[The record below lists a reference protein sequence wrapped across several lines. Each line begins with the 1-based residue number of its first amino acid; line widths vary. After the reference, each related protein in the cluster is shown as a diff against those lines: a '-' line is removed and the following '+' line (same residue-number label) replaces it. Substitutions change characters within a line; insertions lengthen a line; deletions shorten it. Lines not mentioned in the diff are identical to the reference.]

1 MKRFYLFTLKILIIG
16 LMPIQLL
23 FAEESFIP
31 EPPSVNA
38 QYFILKDAVSGRI
51 LAEQG
56 ADERVAP
63 ASITKIMTGYVVADQ
78 IDKGFISAD
87 EEVFISEN
95 CWRKGG
101 SKMFIKEGSRVLVS
115 DLIKGMVIQSGND
128 ASCAL
133 AEHTTGSEEGFV
145 DLMMVYARDLGLDN
159 TNFVNVWG
167 GTDSEHYSTARD
179 LALLSQKLIEKF
191 PDHYSIYKEKYFTFN
206 NIKQRN
212 RNSLLWQD
220 DSIDGMKTGHTES
233 AGYCLVSSGVRNDTR
248 LIAVTLK
255 SSSEKRRLTDNR
267 RLLDYGFRYFRTKKI
282 LSVNKSI
289 KVEEVWGGEQET
301 ISLESAKDVY
311 ITLTPRDFKRIEPV
325 VELNDYLQA
334 PLSKGQVVGR
344 ITLSLDGEVLKSVE
358 LISSENVEAL
368 GFFGRAWSNV
378 KLLTYRFLTDEE
390 T

>member
-16 LMPIQLL
+16 LMPTQILY
-23 FAEESFIP
+23 AEESFIP

-63 ASITKIMTGYVVADQ
+63 ASITKIMTGYVVVDQ

-115 DLIKGMVIQSGND
+115 DLMKGMVIQSGND

-133 AEHTTGSEEGFV
+133 AEHTAGSEEGFV
-145 DLMMVYARDLGLDN
+145 DLMMVYVRDLGLDN

-212 RNSLLWQD
+212 RNSLLWHD
-220 DSIDGMKTGHTES
+220 DSIDGMKTGHTET

-282 LSVNKSI
+282 LSINKSI

-301 ISLESAKDVY
+301 VSLESSKDVY

-325 VELNDYLQA
+325 VKLDDYLQA

-368 GFFGRAWSNV
+368 GCFGRAWSNV

>member
-1 MKRFYLFTLKILIIG
+1 MKRFYLFILKILIIG

-133 AEHTTGSEEGFV
+133 AEHTAGSEEGFV
-145 DLMMVYARDLGLDN
+145 DLMMVYVRDLGLDN

-220 DSIDGMKTGHTES
+220 DSIDGMKTGHTET

-325 VELNDYLQA
+325 VELDDYLQA